1 MRSIQRR
8 FKIKSWENTYSSSL
22 INFKLAVEGQNFKK
36 RTIRHW
42 FIRLVEI
49 DDYDKK
55 EKRAILRELEEQKP
69 P

>member
-1 MRSIQRR
+1 MKSIQRR
-8 FKIKSWENTYSSSL
+8 FRRISQRNPNLGSL
-22 INFKLAVEGQNFKK
+22 VCFRRTIEGQEFKK

-42 FIRLVEI
+42 FKLLVEK

-55 EKRAILRELEEQKP
+55 EKRAILQDLEEIKP

>member
-8 FKIKSWENTYSSSL
+8 FKIKSHENPYSSSFV
-22 INFKLAVEGQNFKK
+22 NFKLAIEGQNFKK

-42 FIRLVEI
+42 FVKLVEN

-55 EKRAILRELEEQKP
+55 EKRAILRELEKPKP

>member
-8 FKIKSWENTYSSSL
+8 YNNLSQKNPYSSTL
-22 INFKLAVEGQNFKK
+22 TNFKLAIEGQNFKK

-42 FIRLVEI
+42 FIRLVDK

-55 EKRAILRELEEQKP
+55 EKRAILRGLEKSKP

>member
-8 FKIKSWENTYSSSL
+8 FKIKSHENPFSSSL
-22 INFKLAVEGQNFKK
+22 VNFVLAIEGQNFKK
-36 RTIRHW
+36 RTIRYW
-42 FIRLVEI
+42 FIRLVEK

-55 EKRAILRELEEQKP
+55 EKRDILQGFEKSKP